1 MAKIEDNRLMSTSGY
16 NCQVCKDEGG
26 YIVKQY
32 VPFYGREAEVWKK
45 CEACSGGLK
54 NRVDT
59 SRKLSNIPRAFYNS
73 TYDRFDWTIYR
84 DGSGIQINMSKQKK
98 TIDCFVHDFDKWESE
113 GFGLY
118 ICSRTKGSGKT
129 FLASCICNSLMNQN
143 AIRARFVS
151 ATELLDI
158 AQSGD
163 KSSED
168 EYKKN
173 PIKKLCDCKLLVLDD
188 IGMKKTGNEW
198 MNEELFKIIDS
209 RMTQGLVTIITS
221 NQKPDELNVDDR
233 IIERIQKMTVVIELP
248 EYNVR
253 SKEAHAK
260 KIEFF
265 RSVGLIENK
274 EGGSNR
280 ND

>member
-1 MAKIEDNRLMSTSGY
+1 MGDQKINLSAI
-16 NCQVCKDEGG
+16 K
-26 YIVKQY
+26 I
-32 VPFYGREAEVWKK
+32 
-45 CEACSGGLK
+45 GLLGDSS
-54 NRVDT
+54 V
-59 SRKLSNIPRAFYNS
+59 
-73 TYDRFDWTIYR
+73 
-84 DGSGIQINMSKQKK
+84 
-98 TIDCFVHDFDKWESE
+98 
-113 GFGLY
+113 
-118 ICSRTKGSGKT
+118 GKT
-129 FLASCICNSLMNQN
+129 AICNSLMNQN

>member
-1 MAKIEDNRLMSTSGY
+1 MKL
-16 NCQVCKDEGG
+16 
-26 YIVKQY
+26 KQ
-32 VPFYGREAEVWKK
+32 K
-45 CEACSGGLK
+45 
-54 NRVDT
+54 
-59 SRKLSNIPRAFYNS
+59 
-73 TYDRFDWTIYR
+73 
-84 DGSGIQINMSKQKK
+84 SKQKK

-129 FLASCICNSLMNQN
+129 FLASCICNSLMNRN

-265 RSVGLIENK
+265 KSVGLIENR
-274 EGGSNR
+274 EGGSDR

>member
-1 MAKIEDNRLMSTSGY
+1 MAKIEDNRSMSTIGY
-16 NCQVCKDEGG
+16 NCPVCKDEGG
-26 YIVKQY
+26 YFVQQY
-32 VPFYGREAEVWKK
+32 EPMYGYAVDVWKK

-54 NRVDT
+54 NRADT

-73 TYDRFDWTIYR
+73 TYDGFDWTIYR
-84 DGSGIQINMSKQKK
+84 DGSGGQINMSKQKK
-98 TIDCFVHDFDKWESE
+98 TVDCFVRDFDKWEAE
-113 GFGLY
+113 GLGLY
-118 ICSRTKGSGKT
+118 IYSRTKGSGKT
-129 FLASCICNSLMNQN
+129 FLASCICNSLMNQS
-143 AIRARFVS
+143 AIRTSFVS
-151 ATELLDI
+151 TAELLDI

-173 PIKKLCDCKLLVLDD
+173 PIKKLRDCKLLVLDD
-188 IGMKKTGNEW
+188 IGMKKSGNEW

-209 RMTQGLVTIITS
+209 RMTQGLVTIVTS

-233 IIERIQKMTVVIELP
+233 IIERIQKMTVIIELP

-265 RSVGLIENK
+265 KSVGLIENK
-274 EGGSNR
+274 EGGS
-280 ND
+280 DIHD